1 MNIQPLKTEGVT
13 TPPKPAV
20 KSAKTPKEPATSD
33 TPQIAKQEKLLGAL
47 ANEPE
52 VRPEEVARGKELAA
66 DPNYPSDDLL
76 AKLADVFVQDAR
88 RAK

>member
-1 MNIQPLKTEGVT
+1 MNIPPLKTDSVT
-13 TPPKPAV
+13 TPPKAAAR
-20 KSAKTPKEPATSD
+20 SAKPAKEPATEA
-33 TPQIAKQEKLLGAL
+33 TPETAKQEKLLASL
-47 ANEPE
+47 AKEPE
-52 VRPEEVARGKELAA
+52 VRAEEIARGQDLAA

>member
-13 TPPKPAV
+13 TPPKTA
-20 KSAKTPKEPATSD
+20 AKAAKPVKEPATD
-33 TPQIAKQEKLLGAL
+33 DAPPVAKREELLGAL
-47 ANEPE
+47 ANEPA
-52 VRPEEVARGKELAA
+52 VRPEEIARGKDLAA

-76 AKLADVFVQDAR
+76 AKLADVFVKDAR

>member
-1 MNIQPLKTEGVT
+1 MNIPPLKTDSVT
-13 TPPKPAV
+13 TPPKAAAR
-20 KSAKTPKEPATSD
+20 SAKPAKETATEETPPAT
-33 TPQIAKQEKLLGAL
+33 KQEKLLGAL

-52 VRPEEVARGKELAA
+52 VRAEEIARGQDLAT